1 MKVLDELLAA
11 TGSPAGEAA
20 IRLPSASNH
29 VVRVGNVVVRLP
41 TRARSGVDHG
51 REAVNAHVAA
61 KAGVGPRVLLARDD
75 GALVTELVAG
85 VPLTPERVRADHA
98 LVQRMG
104 ALLATVHRLPPFA
117 GTFDP
122 WTATDALL
130 DELHPQDDW
139 WRLRDELEAIRF
151 PLGATVP
158 CHVDPWPGNVL
169 ATDDRLV
176 LVDWEYSAMSDPLW
190 DLADFAVEA
199 ALDVRGRRAL
209 LRAHGPYGPDE
220 ERRVRIY
227 EALADVHWATW
238 LLLEEA
244 AGNSAEDFREQ
255 ATRRLARAG
264 STIRELAAS

>member
-11 TGSPAGEAA
+11 VGAPAGEVA

-41 TRARSGVDHG
+41 TRARSGVDH
-51 REAVNAHVAA
+51 RHEAANARVAA
-61 KAGVGPRVLLARDD
+61 AAGVGAQVLLARDD

-85 VPLTPERVRADHA
+85 VPLTPEGVRADRA
-98 LVQRMG
+98 LVARMG
-104 ALLATVHRLPPFA
+104 ALLATVHGLPPFA
-117 GTFDP
+117 GSFDP
-122 WTATDALL
+122 WAATDALL
-130 DELHPQDDW
+130 DELRPQDGW
-139 WRLRDELEAIRF
+139 WRLREDLEAVRF
-151 PLGATVP
+151 PPSATVP

-169 ATDDRLV
+169 VGEDRLV

-199 ALDVRGRRAL
+199 DLDMRSRRSL
-209 LRAHGPYGPDE
+209 LHAHGSDGPDQ

-227 EALADVHWATW
+227 EALADLHWATW

-255 ATRRLARAG
+255 STGRLARAG
-264 STIRELAAS
+264 ATIHELAPG